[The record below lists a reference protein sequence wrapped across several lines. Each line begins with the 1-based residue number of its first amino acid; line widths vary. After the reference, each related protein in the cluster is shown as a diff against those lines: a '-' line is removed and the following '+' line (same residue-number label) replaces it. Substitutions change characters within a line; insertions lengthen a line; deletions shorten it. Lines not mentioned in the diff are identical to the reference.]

1 MTHDVSAAVLRVPQ
15 VAARLDTS
23 SGTVYRLIREG
34 HLLDTGFHWV
44 SDERSYISRGRAR
57 VVLPKLRRALA
68 DARGVRI
75 DWPG

>member
-34 HLLDTGFHWV
+34 HLRAVRL
-44 SDERSYISRGRAR
+44 GRVIR
-57 VVLPKLRRALA
+57 VPESAVAEFVNAEGGRE
-68 DARGVRI
+68 
-75 DWPG
+75 

>member
-1 MTHDVSAAVLRVPQ
+1 MTADADDVLAVRVHGDRLAVSGSPVLMKRLR
-15 VAARLDTS
+15 AR
-23 SGTVYRLIREG
+23 
-34 HLLDTGFHWV
+34 LLDTGFHWV